1 MPNGSALQM
10 SIADVAPGTKVQLG
24 IIRNG
29 HPQTIDLTVGEY
41 HANSQVADSED
52 AGGTTNQG
60 GKLGLAM
67 SDITPDVRQQ
77 LNLPDN
83 VKGAAIQSVRPG
95 SPAEDAG
102 LQPGDV
108 VVQVNRHDVDSASQA
123 VAGVRSIPAGQD
135 VLLLVWSKGGE
146 SYRVLHPDQG

>member
-1 MPNGSALQM
+1 
-10 SIADVAPGTKVQLG
+10 VQLG
-24 IIRNG
+24 ILRSG
-29 HPQTIDLTVGEY
+29 HSQNIDLTVGEF
-41 HANSQVADSED
+41 HGNSQVAESDD
-52 AGGTTNQG
+52 ANGTAGHG

-67 SDITPDVRQQ
+67 SDVTPDMRRQ

-83 VKGAAIQSVRPG
+83 VKGAAIQNVRPG

-108 VVQVNRHDVDSASQA
+108 IVQVNRHDVDSASQA
-123 VAGVRSIPAGQD
+123 VASVHSIPGGQD